1 MKLRVSWFFIA
12 VLFFSCGRDY
22 REEDITPEAMRKK
35 DSLTV
40 REEKMNDGLEK
51 TNKVMLKKEEDKI
64 RTYAERRGWNVEQRQ
79 GVFIQ
84 VVEKGGSVSV
94 RDGDEVVLEY
104 ECELLNGVKVYDSR
118 RDGLLRI
125 RVGEDS
131 EVPLG
136 LQLAVRHL
144 NLNSLARVIVP
155 YNLAYG
161 LSGDGNRIPK
171 SATLVYTLKVK
182 EIK

>member
-1 MKLRVSWFFIA
+1 MQQSDFRRDGAAQLISGKSQVIQGKGIA
-12 VLFFSCGRDY
+12 DFGRDGA
-22 REEDITPEAMRKK
+22 RQ
-35 DSLTV
+35 TV
-40 REEKMNDGLEK
+40 
-51 TNKVMLKKEEDKI
+51 
-64 RTYAERRGWNVEQRQ
+64 VEQIER
-79 GVFIQ
+79 GEVG